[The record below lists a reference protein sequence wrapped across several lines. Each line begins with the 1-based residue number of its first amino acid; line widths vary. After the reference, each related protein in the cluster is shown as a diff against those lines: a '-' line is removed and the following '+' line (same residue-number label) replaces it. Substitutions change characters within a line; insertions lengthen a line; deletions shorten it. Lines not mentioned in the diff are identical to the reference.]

1 MKYIEIYNKYV
12 DLLKN
17 NGFLDA
23 KSDILLLIY
32 EIFNINFSKW
42 TVMKYDETVEDERT
56 ELLRHYVQMRLKKM
70 PVQYILNK
78 AYFCGIPFFVDENVL
93 IPRFDTEILVEEVLN
108 LACGNKKCKILDMCT
123 GSGAIAVSL
132 KKLGGFLNVDAL
144 DISDKAV
151 EIAKKNAKNLE
162 CEVNIFKSDMFSGLT
177 TENKYDIIVCNP
189 PYIKSEIIKTLDS
202 EVKDFEPRLA
212 LDGDADGLK
221 FYRIIEKKF
230 KNYLNKDGILVMEIG
245 YDQGKDI
252 IDIFKNCKD
261 VKIKKDLSNLDRAA
275 IIYI

>member
-23 KSDILLLIY
+23 KSDVLLLIY
-32 EIFNINFSKW
+32 EIFNIDFSKW

-108 LACGNKKCKILDMCT
+108 LSCGNKKCKILDMCT
-123 GSGAIAVSL
+123 GSGAIAVSI
-132 KKLGGFLNVDAL
+132 KKLGGFLKVDAI

-151 EIAKKNAKNLE
+151 EIARKNAKNLE

-221 FYRIIEKKF
+221 FYRIIEKNF

>member
-1 MKYIEIYNKYV
+1 MKYIELYNEYV

-17 NGFLDA
+17 SGFSDA
-23 KSDILLLIY
+23 KSDVLLLIY
-32 EIFNINFSKW
+32 EVFNIDFSKW
-42 TVMKYDETVEDERT
+42 TVMKYDEAAEDERT
-56 ELLRHYVQMRLKKM
+56 QLLSHYIKMRSKKM
-70 PVQYILNK
+70 PVQYIINK
-78 AYFCGIPFFVDENVL
+78 AYFCGMPFFVDENVL

-108 LACGNKKCKILDMCT
+108 LACGDKKKKILDMCT

-144 DISDKAV
+144 DISDKAI

-177 TENKYDIIVCNP
+177 TKNKYDIIVSNP
-189 PYIKSEIIKTLDS
+189 PYIKSEIIKKLDS
-202 EVKDFEPRLA
+202 EVKDFEPGLA

-221 FYRIIEKKF
+221 FYRIIEKNF
-230 KNYLNKDGILVMEIG
+230 RNYLNKDGILAMEIG

-252 IDIFKNCKD
+252 IDIFKNCKG
-261 VKIKKDLSNLDRAA
+261 VRIKKDLSNLDRVA
-275 IIYI
+275 IIYK